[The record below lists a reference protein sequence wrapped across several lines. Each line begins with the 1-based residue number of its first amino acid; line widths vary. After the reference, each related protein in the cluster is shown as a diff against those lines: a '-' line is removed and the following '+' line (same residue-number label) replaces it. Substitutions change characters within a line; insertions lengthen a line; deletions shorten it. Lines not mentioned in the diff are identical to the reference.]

1 MLIWSKDKIFTAPS
15 GRTLSV
21 SRRLVVAMVV
31 VVILAMVVILD
42 AVAMVVVVPAW
53 LTLTIPDKPTNKSD
67 GCKIKMCARSRR
79 WIGCAR
85 TMLGRYNHSQ
95 RLILVRQAMVWEK
108 PAVAMEV
115 GLVVVA
121 MGINV
126 VAAMAMA
133 MGGTTMDVLVVVAM
147 AMAMGRAMAA
157 AMVVGVLVVVAAAV
171 MGRPR

>member
-1 MLIWSKDKIFTAPS
+1 
-15 GRTLSV
+15 
-21 SRRLVVAMVV
+21 
-31 VVILAMVVILD
+31 VVILATVVILD
-42 AVAMVVVVPAW
+42 AVAMVVVVPVW
-53 LTLTIPDKPTNKSD
+53 LTLTIPDKSTNKSD

-133 MGGTTMDVLVVVAM
+133 MGGTMMDVLVVVAM
-147 AMAMGRAMAA
+147 AMGMAMAA

-171 MGRPR
+171 VGRPR